1 MKNRKLPGIIL
12 ALAVALPL
20 LLLSCGKQMEADQ
33 PFYCNTEWGCT
44 LGDRFYS
51 AYSLWG
57 AITVYSPEGVRKGLC
72 TDPLCPHDGTDGI
85 CPDDTR
91 AMTRTVATDGEKL
104 YLSLLLDP
112 ETAGKKP
119 GSGAVKQIWS
129 LNRDGSNFQMLYSR
143 SSDSR
148 YFSVLE
154 AGGGYLWFPQMQI
167 DEDAP
172 EGEEEY
178 TVLMRLPVDGGK
190 PEQALKEKF
199 FHGLSYAVNPDGS
212 HVAVISYA
220 EAADPD
226 NLYTSAGQQVEIT
239 DFGTGEKTIVPPP
252 AEDVLLFRVHYALG
266 ELWLEAE
273 RGGER
278 TYVRDSG
285 EEVTQ
290 TAVTMVLYRLN
301 RETEQFEEVTRAA
314 SGSYFFSPDAVWYVR
329 AESEYLATKPMPTG
343 RGSEKRDYDFF
354 ITKNLVISCVK
365 DGEITDRAPGEGIG
379 PGQALTLLAAADGVL
394 YGTLC
399 DEQKVYDTGETVNRV
414 VALDPETLDVICD
427 LGELYG

>member
-1 MKNRKLPGIIL
+1 M
-12 ALAVALPL
+12 
-20 LLLSCGKQMEADQ
+20 
-33 PFYCNTEWGCT
+33 
-44 LGDRFYS
+44 
-51 AYSLWG
+51 
-57 AITVYSPEGVRKGLC
+57 VRS
-72 TDPLCPHDGTDGI
+72 
-85 CPDDTR
+85 
-91 AMTRTVATDGEKL
+91 VATDGEKL
-104 YLSLLLDP
+104 FLSLLLDP
-112 ETAGKKP
+112 ETAGMKP

-129 LNRDGSNFQMLYSR
+129 LNRDGSDFRLLCSR

-212 HVAVISYA
+212 RVAVISFA

-226 NLYTSAGQQVEIT
+226 NLYTSTGQQVEIT

-252 AEDVLLFRVHYALG
+252 AEDVLLFRVRYALG

-314 SGSYFFSPDAVWYVR
+314 SGSYFFGPDAVWYVC

-354 ITKNLVISCVK
+354 ITKNLVIGCVK
-365 DGEITDRAPGEGIG
+365 DGEITERAPGEGIE

-414 VALDPETLDVICD
+414 VALDPETLDVIRD